1 VQVCRKRW
9 ISDDAFEAFLTVVTR
24 SRLISTK
31 GMAFRCAKRCAEKR
45 VTFRHDRMRHLWVVL
60 RHVSNN
66 ARDYEALAGVNVP
79 DKPELTAGIIA
90 SLMIS
95 DRPCKMNCGWQ
106 NDEEWP

>member
-1 VQVCRKRW
+1 MSFRPAEVRVEKR
-9 ISDDAFEAFLTVVTR
+9 
-24 SRLISTK
+24 
-31 GMAFRCAKRCAEKR
+31 MAFRCPAE
-45 VTFRHDRMRHLWVVL
+45 RHLSVVL